1 MKMAIRYILAFNAAL
16 LLALLAVAARC
27 LQLLSCVG
35 NVASKFV
42 AVAIIYVF
50 R

>member
-1 MKMAIRYILAFNAAL
+1 MAIRYIFAFNAAL
-16 LLALLAVAARC
+16 LLALLDVAARC
-27 LQLLSCVG
+27 LQLLSCFG
-35 NVASKFV
+35 NAESKFV